1 MKQELFKL
9 IRKHHFNI
17 SIYTEDIFE
26 RRCQEEIIRSDED
39 QSSFVYLE
47 FDFAAIQKQL
57 GDENANIQFWDVFLT
72 ALDKNNRGSD
82 IIGFLENETG
92 LGMLLL
98 DSRIEGWLRVRGR
111 IIQTATDKGFSLAGP
126 VLASSVKPI
135 VYPAC
140 INDAQDLNAVTAV
153 SQELAP
159 EPEKAT
165 PAAEAAT

>member
-17 SIYTEDIFE
+17 SIYTAEIFE

-47 FDFAAIQKQL
+47 FDFAAIRKIL
-57 GDENANIQFWDVFLT
+57 ATEEESTQFWDVFLT
-72 ALDKNNRGSD
+72 ALNKNNRGSD

-98 DSRIEGWLRVRGR
+98 DSKIEGWIRVRGR
-111 IIQTATDKGFSLAGP
+111 ILQTADSMNAP
-126 VLASSVKPI
+126 SIANVLAAIVKPI
-135 VYPAC
+135 VYPTC
-140 INDAQDLNAVTAV
+140 IPDAQDLNAISAL
-153 SQELAP
+153 SQELA
-159 EPEKAT
+159 T
-165 PAAEAAT
+165 PDAAPA

>member
-17 SIYTEDIFE
+17 SIYTEEIFE

-47 FDFAAIQKQL
+47 FDFGAIRKILQSE
-57 GDENANIQFWDVFLT
+57 DANIQFWEVFLT
-72 ALDKNNRGSD
+72 ALNKNNRGSD

-98 DSRIEGWLRVRGR
+98 DSKIEGWIRVRGR
-111 IIQTATDKGFSLAGP
+111 ILQTADSMGFNSAASLISAT
-126 VLASSVKPI
+126 VKPI

-140 INDAQDLNAVTAV
+140 INDAQDLNAIAAV
-153 SQELAP
+153 SQELA
-159 EPEKAT
+159 
-165 PAAEAAT
+165 AAEATGAEPAAAT

>member
-17 SIYTEDIFE
+17 AIYTEDIFE

-39 QSSFVYLE
+39 KSSFVYLE
-47 FDFAAIQKQL
+47 FDFAAIREQV
-57 GDENANIQFWDVFLT
+57 GDENANIQFWEIFLT
-72 ALDKNNRGSD
+72 ALNKNNRGSD

-98 DSRIEGWLRVRGR
+98 DSKIEGWVRVRGR
-111 IIQTATDKGFSLAGP
+111 ILQTASDKGLNIAAP
-126 VLASSVKPI
+126 VLTALVKPI

-140 INDAQDLNAVTAV
+140 INDALDLNAVTAV

-159 EPEKAT
+159 ESENTT
-165 PAAEAAT
+165 PAAEAAL

>member
-39 QSSFVYLE
+39 KSSFVYLE
-47 FDFAAIQKQL
+47 FDFSAIEKIL
-57 GDENANIQFWDVFLT
+57 KDRDTCIQFWDVFLT
-72 ALDKNNRGSD
+72 ALNKNSRGSD
-82 IIGFLENETG
+82 ILGFLENGSG

-98 DSRIEGWLRVRGR
+98 DSKIESWIRIRGR
-111 IIQTATDKGFSLAGP
+111 LLQTANDMDFKGLANLLSA
-126 VLASSVKPI
+126 VIKPI

-140 INDAQDLNAVTAV
+140 VSDAQDINAITSI
-153 SQELAP
+153 SQEFA
-159 EPEKAT
+159 
-165 PAAEAAT
+165 PAAAGEPSA

>member
-17 SIYTEDIFE
+17 SIYTEEIFE

-47 FDFAAIQKQL
+47 FDFGAIRKIL
-57 GDENANIQFWDVFLT
+57 PSEDANIQFWEVFLT
-72 ALDKNNRGSD
+72 ALNKNNRGSD

-98 DSRIEGWLRVRGR
+98 DSKIEGWIRVRGR
-111 IIQTATDKGFSLAGP
+111 ILQTADSMGFNSAASLISAT
-126 VLASSVKPI
+126 VKPI

-140 INDAQDLNAVTAV
+140 INDAQDLNAIAAV
-153 SQELAP
+153 SQELA
-159 EPEKAT
+159 
-165 PAAEAAT
+165 AAEATGAEPAAAT

>member
-17 SIYTEDIFE
+17 SIYTAEIFE

-47 FDFAAIQKQL
+47 FDFAAIRKIL
-57 GDENANIQFWDVFLT
+57 ATEEESTQFWDVFLT
-72 ALDKNNRGSD
+72 ALNKNNRGSD

-98 DSRIEGWLRVRGR
+98 DSKIEGWIRVRGR
-111 IIQTATDKGFSLAGP
+111 ILQTADSMNAP
-126 VLASSVKPI
+126 SIANVLAAIVKPI
-135 VYPAC
+135 VYPTC
-140 INDAQDLNAVTAV
+140 IPDAQDLNAISAL
-153 SQELAP
+153 SQELA
-159 EPEKAT
+159 T
-165 PAAEAAT
+165 PDADPA